1 MLIVYTDR
9 SFKNNLYFKEEI
21 DKYKIHRKYLIL
33 ESQTVL
39 QKCIMNDIWYTKD
52 RLLFD
57 FSVFTLLSK
66 FLRQLQLER
75 GTKCVW
81 SDFCFEC
88 GPIKPSFRF
97 FCWVLRLW
105 RAKFVDLVA
114 TLFCLLYTAYF
125 SLYAERTLYLFPF
138 YYFATK
144 AMLKIIVAHGIKW
157 CLLFTYE

>member
-1 MLIVYTDR
+1 MTSIKFIGNIW
-9 SFKNNLYFKEEI
+9 FKNHKLCFKSALWMI
-21 DKYKIHRKYLIL
+21 YDTPKIGCYLIF
-33 ESQTVL
+33 
-39 QKCIMNDIWYTKD
+39 
-52 RLLFD
+52 LFLHY
-57 FSVFTLLSK
+57 SLN

-75 GTKCVW
+75 STKCVW